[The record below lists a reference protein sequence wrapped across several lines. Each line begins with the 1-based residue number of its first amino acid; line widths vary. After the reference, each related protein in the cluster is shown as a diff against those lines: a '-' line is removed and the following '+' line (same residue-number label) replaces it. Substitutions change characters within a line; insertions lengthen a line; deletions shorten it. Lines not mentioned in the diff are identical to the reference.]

1 MSSAFALIS
10 NPSLNPRKVLCYRS
24 NELKRINTK
33 DIAEI
38 RSESF
43 VFSPWRSGITFYL
56 DEFLGELDASSIH
69 EYVNSISDLD
79 SVNLFEETQAGFE
92 KRVEN
97 TKKAFQNAS
106 LEKVVVA
113 RVKKI
118 SMSKELDILTLFYRL
133 VKANPNSLVYIMK
146 SSQWGTWLGA
156 TPELLLSYD
165 GKDFQ
170 TMSLAGTLFSDIEE
184 WSSKEAA
191 EQSVTSSFIEEVIG
205 WDSNRKP
212 QIQELNQGSLR
223 HLMSVYR
230 LPMNME
236 KMASVLTK
244 LSPTPAVSGYP
255 VKLALDHLQKTEKME
270 RSLYAGFIGSK
281 SGENWKLHVNLRC
294 AQIFLGDAFLYAG
307 CGINSSS
314 NPRREWEET
323 QNKMRVIE
331 ECLF

>member
-1 MSSAFALIS
+1 MSRAFALIS
-10 NPSLNPRKVLCYRS
+10 NPSSNPRKVHCYRS
-24 NELKRINTK
+24 NELKGVKTQQIG
-33 DIAEI
+33 EI
-38 RSESF
+38 PSESF
-43 VFSPWRSGITFYL
+43 VFSPWGSDTTFYL

-69 EYVNSISDLD
+69 EYLNGISDLGGL
-79 SVNLFEETQAGFE
+79 NLFEETQADFE

-97 TKKAFQNAS
+97 AKIAFQNAS
-106 LEKVVVA
+106 LEKVVLA
-113 RVKKI
+113 RTKKV
-118 SMSKELDILTLFYRL
+118 SLVNGLDILKVFYRL
-133 VKANPNSLVYIMK
+133 VEANPNSLVYLMK

-156 TPELLLSYD
+156 TPELLLNYD

-170 TMSLAGTLFSDIEE
+170 TMSLAGTLFSDSEE

-212 QIQELNQGSLR
+212 QIQELHQGRLR
-223 HLMSVYR
+223 HLMSVYQ
-230 LPMNME
+230 LPMNMKE
-236 KMASVLTK
+236 MAGVLTK

-255 VKLALDHLQKTEKME
+255 VQLALDYLQQTERME

-281 SGENWKLHVNLRC
+281 SRENWKLHVNLRC
-294 AQIFLGDAFLYAG
+294 AQILSNEAFLYAG

>member
-1 MSSAFALIS
+1 VSSAFALIS
-10 NPSLNPRKVLCYRS
+10 NPSINPKKVHCYRS
-24 NELKRINTK
+24 NELKGIKTQ
-33 DIAEI
+33 DIGEI
-38 RSESF
+38 PSGSF
-43 VFSPWRSGITFYL
+43 VFSPWHSYTTFYL
-56 DEFLGELDASSIH
+56 DEYLGELDASSIH
-69 EYVNSISDLD
+69 EHLNSISDVDGL
-79 SVNLFEETQAGFE
+79 NLFEETQNGFE
-92 KRVEN
+92 QRVE
-97 TKKAFQNAS
+97 KAKNAFRNAL

-113 RVKKI
+113 RTKKI
-118 SMSKELDILTLFYRL
+118 SMIKGLDILEVFYRL
-133 VKANPNSLVYIMK
+133 VEANPNSLVYLMK
-146 SSQWGTWLGA
+146 SSQWGTWVGA
-156 TPELLLSYD
+156 TPELLVEFD

-170 TMSLAGTLFSDIEE
+170 TMSLAGTLFSDVEE

-212 QIQELNQGSLR
+212 QMQELNQGRLR

-230 LPMNME
+230 LPMKME

-255 VKLALDHLQKTEKME
+255 VKLASDYLQQTERME

-294 AQIFLGDAFLYAG
+294 AQILINDAFLYAG
-307 CGINSSS
+307 CGINASS

-323 QNKMRVIE
+323 QNKMRIIE

>member
-10 NPSLNPRKVLCYRS
+10 NPSLNPRKIHCYRS
-24 NELKRINTK
+24 NELKGVNTK

-38 RSESF
+38 CSGSF
-43 VFSPWRSGITFYL
+43 VFSPWDSDTTFYL

-69 EYVNSISDLD
+69 EYLNSISELD
-79 SVNLFEETQAGFE
+79 SLNLFEETQSGFE

-97 TKKAFQNAS
+97 TKEAFRNAS

-118 SMSKELDILTLFYRL
+118 SMCKELDILKLFHRL
-133 VKANPNSLVYIMK
+133 VKANPNSMVYLMK

-156 TPELLLSYD
+156 TPELLLDYD

-170 TMSLAGTLFSDIEE
+170 TMSLAGTLFSDTEE

-212 QIQELNQGSLR
+212 QIQELNQGRLR

-230 LPMNME
+230 LPMKME
-236 KMASVLTK
+236 KMASVLTN

-255 VKLALDHLQKTEKME
+255 VKLALDYLQKTEKIE

-294 AQIFLGDAFLYAG
+294 AQIFMGNAFLYAG